1 MKSLIYSKPKIL
13 TNKTTKLGES
23 PIWNH
28 ASFEFSYVDIKSK
41 KFSFTS
47 VITMLI
53 HEFFLVGVV
62 NVN

>member
-41 KFSFTS
+41 KF
-47 VITMLI
+47 II
-53 HEFFLVGVV
+53 
-62 NVN
+62 